1 MNSQKIRNRLFKA
14 GFALPSVMIASLIL
28 ISVLIVSITGMSALR
43 VALKNQ
49 YYGQLAQAAAEA
61 GVEYA
66 KSCLKANNGVATWS
80 GSSLKINT
88 DCRGNETLD
97 CPPSNNN
104 TSCYVVINGNI
115 QTFFTVSAP
124 IIDKDGKAGSIVSN
138 GYAELSRA
146 GGAGQPWRTFS
157 RTAPQLK
164 YTIPLPT
171 ISASGSGLN
180 YRADD
185 NYYYYVFTTPGA
197 PTFTV
202 TGGTLVADVLV
213 VGGGGSGGVG
223 AIGSNA
229 GGGGGGGAVVYAAN
243 QSLTSGTYTA
253 TVGAGGA
260 SQTVTSTAGNNGSLS
275 SFVGGSISVSAA
287 GGGGGGASSSTTLS
301 LAAGSNGAS
310 GGGGGSSTANGTTS
324 GGTASAGFAGGTGNG
339 SNTVA
344 SRAGGGGGGAGSI
357 GAAAATGVGGNA
369 GSGSTTYTS
378 WGTATS
384 GLIGALVSSTYYL
397 GAGGGG
403 GSLGATAGT
412 STGGTAGTAGN
423 TTATAS
429 SSAASNS
436 GAGSGG
442 TNGGASGTGGSG
454 VVALRFARNAIN
466 NKVVPTGLSSTN
478 LVLFLDASNKASYP
492 GSGSTWYDLSG
503 NNNNATLFGS
513 PVYSTS
519 NGGILTFSST
529 SNQYASVNH
538 AASLA
543 FSSTTSMTLI
553 ALIKINN
560 LGPNQILAKATND
573 IPQPYDFYINNTGN
587 VVFRTGDGTSTD
599 TSTSSATL
607 TSGNWAAVAARSIY
621 NSPNNYSNQQNTL
634 RYTASPTGYFFSAS
648 NTTLATIARS
658 DGAQALLIGKNN
670 SGSVQLDADVGMIA
684 VYNTSLSFAQMT
696 EVINAFRY
704 RYNI

>member
-1 MNSQKIRNRLFKA
+1 MNNQKNSNKLFRA
-14 GFALPSVMIASLIL
+14 GFALPSVMIASLVL
-28 ISVLIVSITGMSALR
+28 ISVLLVSVTGMSTLR

-49 YYGQLAQAAAEA
+49 YYGQLAQLAAEA

-66 KSCLKANNGVATWS
+66 KSCLKLNNGVASWS
-80 GSSLKINT
+80 GSTLKVNT
-88 DCRGNETLD
+88 DCRGNELTD
-97 CPPSNNN
+97 CPPSSSNS
-104 TSCYVVINGNI
+104 SCYVVNNGKI
-115 QTFFTVSAP
+115 QSYFTVSSPA
-124 IIDKDGKAGSIVSN
+124 INKDGKAGAITSN
-138 GYAELSRA
+138 GYTNLSS
-146 GGAGQPWRTFS
+146 GVTGQPWKTIS
-157 RTAPQLK
+157 RTASQLK

-171 ISASGSGLN
+171 ISTTGTAQ

-185 NYYYYVFTTPGA
+185 NYYYYVFTSGT

-229 GGGGGGGAVVYAAN
+229 GGGGGGGAVTYSAN

-260 SQTVTSTAGNNGSLS
+260 SQTLASTAGNNGSLS
-275 SFVGGSISVSAA
+275 SFIGGSVSVSAA
-287 GGGGGGASSSTTLS
+287 GGGGGGATSNTSTA
-301 LAAGSNGAS
+301 LAAGKNGSS
-310 GGGGGSSTANGTTS
+310 GGGGGSSTLAADGS
-324 GGTASAGFAGGTGNG
+324 GPAGGTASAGFAGGTGWS
-339 SNTVA
+339 SNIVA
-344 SRAGGGGGGAGSI
+344 NRSGGGGGGVGSI
-357 GAAAATGVGGNA
+357 GTAASAATGGAGGA
-369 GSGSTTYTS
+369 GISTYTT
-378 WGTATS
+378 WGANTG

-403 GSLGATAGT
+403 GTLGSTPGSST
-412 STGGTAGTAGN
+412 TGGTAGTAGN

-429 SSAASNS
+429 TAAANNS

-442 TNGGASGTGGSG
+442 TNGGASGAGGSG
-454 VVALRFARNAIN
+454 VVAVRFARNAIS
-466 NKVVPTGLSSTN
+466 NKVVPMGLSSSN
-478 LVLFLDASNKASYP
+478 LVLFLDAGNPASYP
-492 GSGSTWYDLSG
+492 GTGGTWYDLSG

-513 PVYSTS
+513 PVYTSS
-519 NGGILTFSST
+519 NGGILTFSSA

-538 AASLA
+538 AANIA
-543 FSSTTSMTLI
+543 MTGTTDMTLI
-553 ALIKINN
+553 AFIKLNN
-560 LGPNQILAKATND
+560 LGPNQILAKSTNN
-573 IPQPYDFYINNTGN
+573 IPQPYDFYVNNTGN
-587 VVFRTGDGTSTD
+587 VVFRIGNGTNSD

-607 TSGNWAAVAARSIY
+607 TAGTWAAVAARFISST
-621 NSPNNYSNQQNTL
+621 NAMQQNTL
-634 RYTASPTGYFFSAS
+634 RYITSPAGYSFSAS
-648 NTTLATIARS
+648 STITAVTTRT

-696 EVINAFRY
+696 EVVNTFRN